1 MRNAITNTMNYSEFI
16 TELKALDFYIENLST
31 GLKFKKHSGYCETT
45 YYANKI
51 QGNVYL
57 DYPAGKIHFDNYS
70 ESLEFI
76 NGNKNLGKRSS
87 SNYNRY

>member
-1 MRNAITNTMNYSEFI
+1 MNYSEFI

-51 QGNVYL
+51 EGNVYL